1 MAEQI
6 IKLEDKEAKE
16 WLNYNNLSYTIWD
29 KKYRNNNESFTQWLY
44 RVSNGYK
51 PIMSLIKEK
60 KFIFGG
66 RILASRGITD
76 RKVTYSNCY
85 VITPPE
91 DNLESIFQCA
101 SKLART
107 YSYGGGC
114 GINISNLAPKGSKVH
129 NAAKYTSGATSF
141 MDFYSYI
148 TGLIGQ
154 EGRRGALMISMDC
167 KHPDLE
173 DFINLKN
180 DPNICTKANISVMI
194 TDDFM
199 QAVIED
205 RDWEMCYYRPESKET
220 IVKRKSAKELFKL
233 LALRNWEMAEPGI
246 LYWDHIQ
253 NYNLLDNTD
262 FKYAGVNPCAE
273 EPLPAG
279 GSCLLGS
286 INLSEFVDN
295 PFTEQASINSM
306 ALSYAVSEAIIA
318 LNQVLNEGSE
328 LHPLQ
333 EQRDSVKHLRQI
345 GLGTMGL
352 ADMFIK
358 LGITY
363 GSPESIKVIAF
374 LYKLIAEQSIIQS
387 LKLAKSCGCYPACE
401 KEKLV
406 ESKFIKNLNLPE
418 SVIEDIK
425 KFGLYNSQLLTCA
438 PTGSIGTML
447 EVSTGVEPIFA
458 MKYTRKTQSLEGK
471 DTFFDVYTRIAAD
484 YLLDHTELAPYFV
497 ESKDINPLDRIKV
510 QAELQKYID
519 ASISSTINLPKEATV
534 DDVYNIYLEAWK
546 HKLKGVTI
554 YRQGCNR
561 EGILV
566 TEKPQE
572 IHTTGAPKR
581 PKVLDADCYNIK
593 VKGEQFIVIVGL
605 FNGKPYEIFAVRP
618 TNPMKFPDHKGTIT
632 KLGKMHYKFKSKEFM
647 LDNIQNLSESSE
659 EKAATLYSSML
670 LRHGVDIK
678 YIIKTAKK
686 LNTNISSF
694 SSAMCRILSKYIVK
708 EVTGDKCPNCGGN
721 IINEGGCK
729 HCDSCEYSKCD

>member
-16 WLNYNNLSYTIWD
+16 WLNHNNLSYTIWD

-66 RILASRGITD
+66 RILASRGVTD

-180 DPNICTKANISVMI
+180 DPNVCTKANISVMI

-233 LALRNWEMAEPGI
+233 IALRNWEMAEPGI

-306 ALSYAVSEAIIA
+306 ALSHAVSEAVIA

-363 GSPESIKVIAF
+363 GSPESIKVIAS

-387 LKLAKSCGCYPACE
+387 LKLAKSFGCYPACE

-566 TEKPQE
+566 TEKP
-572 IHTTGAPKR
+572 IDIISTGAPKR
-581 PKVLDADCYNIK
+581 PKTLEADCYNVK
-593 VKGEQFIVIVGL
+593 VKGEQFIVMVGL
-605 FNGKPYEIFAVRP
+605 FNNKPYEVFAVRSLNKVSFD
-618 TNPMKFPDHKGTIT
+618 THRGTIT
-632 KLGKMHYKFKSKEFM
+632 KISKMHYKFKSAEFI
-647 LDNIQNLSESSE
+647 LDNIQDLMESSE

-694 SSAMCRILSKYIVK
+694 SSAMCRILSKYIAK